1 MSVKEENILWYI
13 SFLVMWN
20 TTCI

>member
-1 MSVKEENILWYI
+1 MTDYDTLV
-13 SFLVMWN
+13 FLVMWN